1 MYMGTE
7 KKAIVIKNVDN
18 SIFEVA
24 YFILK
29 DNMSNVKES
38 QMVREANKILKNHFV
53 GGYFFAEQ
61 QKKQRANKGRG
72 YFWLG
77 AMLSAVVCFIFFMI
91 IK

>member
-53 GGYFFAEQ
+53 GGYFFAECP
-61 QKKQRANKGRG
+61 
-72 YFWLG
+72 L
-77 AMLSAVVCFIFFMI
+77 FFPRFPI
-91 IK
+91 